1 MIRTQG
7 RLARWR
13 YIFHTK
19 LLLKRWASALYPP
32 EIRFF
37 VATVTSTNSGAG
49 HRAPHGYEPIRPRSG
64 DRLQTQHALSY
75 SSKKL
80 LANLCPVQ

>member
-1 MIRTQG
+1 MAVHFPHQTAFETVG
-7 RLARWR
+7 KFAV
-13 YIFHTK
+13 
-19 LLLKRWASALYPP
+19 PP

-49 HRAPHGYEPIRPRSG
+49 RRAPHGYEAIRPRSG
-64 DRLQTQHALSY
+64 DRLQTQHARFY